1 MYFFFFI
8 IFFLERAVFLLTH
21 TSCKRCRHC
30 HQRGL
35 GGSSDV
41 EASLLGPDP
50 VYPPLTSPFFDLLT
64 AADGKDMSLELWAGQ
79 VREGG
84 VTLSD
89 NSPGTWRW
97 QAAED
102 LLLHMIVHLLWQS
115 KSVALASDLTISRLN
130 CNRYLIQDVTFQSK
144 HGRLTLKGSSLP
156 LKRSPLCY
164 LGFPLWRILLCGPF
178 MGQGASYAQVLV
190 LCWWMS
196 SLWACGNKLNP
207 SIYLHMARP
216 IHLL

>member
-1 MYFFFFI
+1 MYNFFFR
-8 IFFLERAVFLLTH
+8 EQPYFLLIQAG
-21 TSCKRCRHC
+21 KRCRQC

-50 VYPPLTSPFFDLLT
+50 VYPPLSAAPSLTCWQLQMEKIWAWSYEQDRWERVEPHLVTTAQGHGDGKLLT
-64 AADGKDMSLELWAGQ
+64 ICCCTRSYIYYDRVKAKASAG
-79 VREGG
+79 
-84 VTLSD
+84 
-89 NSPGTWRW
+89 
-97 QAAED
+97 D
-102 LLLHMIVHLLWQS
+102 LI
-115 KSVALASDLTISRLN
+115 ASRLN
-130 CNRYLIQDVTFQSK
+130 CNRYFIRDARFQSK

-156 LKRSPLCY
+156 LKCSPLCY

-178 MGQGASYAQVLV
+178 MGQGASYAPVLV
-190 LCWWMS
+190 LCWWIS

>member
-1 MYFFFFI
+1 MQAMSSKGVGR
-8 IFFLERAVFLLTH
+8 LQRCGGVF
-21 TSCKRCRHC
+21 
-30 HQRGL
+30 
-35 GGSSDV
+35 
-41 EASLLGPDP
+41 AGPRP
-50 VYPPLTSPFFDLLT
+50 CLPPRLTSPFFDLLT

-84 VTLSD
+84 VTVSD

-115 KSVALASDLTISRLN
+115 KSLALASDLTISRLN

-178 MGQGASYAQVLV
+178 MGQGPSYAPVLV
-190 LCWWMS
+190 LCWWIS

-207 SIYLHMARP
+207 SIYFHMARP